1 MKRTL
6 ANLALSAAVALTGA
20 AAGCATSDAPDE
32 SLLAGD
38 VLVSIPREIDARLA
52 TTRSATL
59 ASRGAQFSGRGE
71 DFYLAIR
78 RSALESPWFLSV
90 YLKEL
95 APFGPNPGTLGTKV
109 IRFREQNGKL
119 FVFDADN
126 RRATSDV
133 FSPELIIDAFP
144 IVNSSGRFNSMPGSG
159 SYLLIDPAAGLN
171 RFSALADLLASGDPA
186 SAVRLATE
194 LSFVQKFKRYSDGA
208 SFEQVITTYADQ
220 AIGDSGDPEGNEFRL
235 AATLGISLRTYSETP
250 EFRSVAAPAA
260 THYFL
265 SEPYNVPN
273 TGEVAQDPVHWGF
286 HPGMKPVK
294 WLISPVLAE
303 IAAQPE
309 LGGADLV
316 AAAKAGI
323 ESWNAVFGYPV
334 FTAEVA
340 SGDESFAEDRIN
352 YLIVDPD
359 VSKGYA
365 YADWRTNPQTG
376 EIRGASVYFGG
387 GFFTPFEDDAEDG
400 AAKLPAPK
408 AKSRVRSI
416 LWQGQKR
423 EPLCVMWSREHQSH
437 LGAPP
442 SASMTGKEKLE
453 RYIQHVVAHEIGH
466 TLGLRHNFK
475 GSLVPPTSSI
485 MEYNGSAAS
494 IAQPTPGAYDRQAI
508 QYLYGQSTA
517 LPSLPFCTDEQT
529 LTDPNCVR
537 FDDPTPTPLTDY
549 QIPTYA
555 TFAGLLLDGFFS
567 PRVAPLIVQF
577 FGTEVLGFARRGT
590 AADAALAWSAML
602 DGARAPLPADALA
615 ANPALGPAADAL
627 SAAVFSELYVQT
639 TGAITAAPSNAAV
652 VAAIATDGKNLLI
665 NGDRVRTFAT
675 RRLIVDALK
684 KAQNT
689 PAYLALVDARG
700 AIAGTLSS
708 LPAAER
714 ALTEDLLARIDRAIT
729 PYFQ

>member
-6 ANLALSAAVALTGA
+6 ASLCLSAATALTGA
-20 AAGCATSDAPDE
+20 IAGCATGEVPDE
-32 SLLAGD
+32 ALLSGD
-38 VLVSIPREIDARLA
+38 VLVSIPRELEPRIA
-52 TTRSATL
+52 TSRSAAL
-59 ASRGAQFSGRGE
+59 ASRGAQFSSRGE

-90 YLKEL
+90 YLKEM
-95 APFGPNPGTLGTKV
+95 APFGPSPGTLGTKV

-133 FSPELIIDAFP
+133 FNPELIIDAFP
-144 IVNSSGRFNSMPGSG
+144 IVDGSSRFNSMPGSG
-159 SYLLIDPAAGLN
+159 GYLLIDPAAGLN
-171 RFSALADLLASGDPA
+171 RFSALADLFASGDPA
-186 SAVRLATE
+186 GAVRLATE
-194 LSFVQKFKRYSDGA
+194 LSFVQKFKRHADGA

-220 AIGDSGDPEGNEFRL
+220 AIGDSGDPENNEFRL

-250 EFRSVAAPAA
+250 QFRSVAAPPAD
-260 THYFL
+260 HFFL

-286 HPGMKPVK
+286 YPGMRPVK
-294 WLISPVLAE
+294 WLISPVLAD
-303 IAAQPE
+303 IAANPE

-323 ESWNAVFGYPV
+323 ESWNEVFGYPV

-365 YADWRTNPQTG
+365 YADWRTNPNTG

-387 GFFTPFEDDAEDG
+387 GFFTPFEDDAEGG

-408 AKSRVRSI
+408 AKTRVRS
-416 LWQGQKR
+416 LAWQGQKR
-423 EPLCVMWSREHQSH
+423 DPLCVLWGRDHEAHV
-437 LGAPP
+437 GAPA
-442 SASMTGKEKLE
+442 ASMTGKEKLE

-508 QYLYGQSTA
+508 QYLYGQSSA
-517 LPSLPFCTDEQT
+517 LPTLPFCTDEQT

-555 TFAGLLLDGFFS
+555 LFRDLLLDGVFA
-567 PRVAPLIVQF
+567 PRVASLIVQF
-577 FGTEVLGFARRGT
+577 FGTEVLGFARRGS

-615 ANPALGPAADAL
+615 ANPALGAAADAL
-627 SAAVFSELYVQT
+627 SAAVFGELYLST
-639 TGAITAAPSNAAV
+639 TGAIKAAPSNPALLQ
-652 VAAIATDGKNLLI
+652 AIATDGKNLLI
-665 NGDRVRTFAT
+665 NGDRVRSFAT
-675 RRLIVDALK
+675 RRLVVDALK
-684 KAQNT
+684 KAQTT
-689 PAYLALVDARG
+689 PAYLALVDART
-700 AIAGTLSS
+700 AIAGTLAG

-714 ALTEDLLARIDRAIT
+714 ALTEDLLARLDRAIT